1 MSGPAEE
8 APRDF
13 QALRALIARRA
24 GSLPKRLAQVAA
36 YALECP
42 DEIAFGTV
50 ASIAAEADVQ
60 PSTLIRF
67 AHALGYQGFSEL
79 QEVFRSRLRERVLD
93 YDERL
98 ARMRAH
104 GIGSSKA
111 GLLLG
116 GFLDAA
122 ERSIAS
128 LRDKIDPERLDA
140 AVDALA
146 DADTIY
152 LIGLRRSFPIT
163 SYMSYAM
170 GQSGIRN
177 ILVDM
182 TAGLGSEQVSFIGPR
197 DVAIAV
203 SFAPYASQ
211 TVALVE
217 AACARGA
224 RIVTI
229 TDTVFSPVAPPA
241 EVVLEVN
248 EANFEGFRSLAAT
261 MALAMGLTVGIA
273 ARRAERRHEAG

>member
-104 GIGSSKA
+104 GIASSKA

-182 TAGLGSEQVSFIGPR
+182 TAGLGSEQVSFIGAR

>member
-36 YALECP
+36 HALECP

-182 TAGLGSEQVSFIGPR
+182 TAGLGSEQVSFIGAR